1 MKKSEFQQKTRE
13 IDAKLELEAY
23 EKRRR
28 TQIEMDME
36 NHESNRNRARSI
48 TVGTAF
54 GGTTEVM
61 MRSDGGRHV
70 WCVMQPVEVMEL
82 IHQLSANIGCHIHI
96 KPRHDFGS
104 WRDWKLT
111 EEEKL
116 HYNGHPPFVSDMA
129 LAHELGANMG
139 AYEEAKRL
147 EEEAKKLKEEARAK
161 HSIEY
166 KKDGNLLNKTFV
178 KNNQLH
184 ILGGAGA
191 TPALWAAAEDLERK
205 AEKLKEEQDG
215 KDTMATKK
223 TINKRTTKRT
233 ARAA

>member
-1 MKKSEFQQKTRE
+1 MKKSEFQQKARE

-28 TQIEMDME
+28 TQIKMDME
-36 NHESNRNRARSI
+36 NSESNRNRARSI

-54 GGTTEVM
+54 GGTTEIM

-96 KPRHDFGS
+96 KPRQDFGS

-129 LAHELGANMG
+129 EVQQLGANME
-139 AYEEAKRL
+139 AYENEIKR
-147 EEEAKKLKEEARAK
+147 LKEEALAGD
-161 HSIEY
+161 SIKVDE
-166 KKDGNLLNKTFV
+166 KGIIKNKIISKNGNV
-178 KNNQLH
+178 H
-184 ILGGAGA
+184 MLGGNGA
-191 TPALWAAAEDLERK
+191 SPMQEFEAQMIQKTLDKIK
-205 AEKLKEEQDG
+205 AEQNG
-215 KDTMATKK
+215 KDTVATEKAV
-223 TINKRTTKRT
+223 NKRNAKRA
-233 ARAA
+233 ARAS

>member
-1 MKKSEFQQKTRE
+1 MKKSEFQQQARE

-36 NHESNRNRARSI
+36 NSESNRNRARSI

-54 GGTTEVM
+54 GGTTEIM

-96 KPRHDFGS
+96 KPRQDFGS

-129 LAHELGANMG
+129 EVQQLGANME
-139 AYEEAKRL
+139 AYEREMLR
-147 EEEAKKLKEEARAK
+147 LKEEARAK
-161 HSIEY
+161 NNVELD
-166 KKDGNLLNKTFV
+166 KNGRLKNKV
-178 KNNQLH
+178 IQKNGVSH
-184 ILGGAGA
+184 ILGGAGG
-191 TPALWAAAEDLERK
+191 TPGAEYQAELIAEALKRK
-205 AEKLKEEQDG
+205 QENENA
-215 KDTMATKK
+215 MATEK
-223 TINKRTTKRT
+223 TVNKRTAKRT
-233 ARAA
+233 ARAS